1 MNPYLIGI
9 TGGIGSGKS
18 TVSQI
23 ISHLGYKVY
32 DSDARAH
39 EIINE
44 NILIKDKLIE
54 SFGSDIYQ
62 DSKFNKEYVS
72 KLIFNDESAKTKINS
87 IVHPEVIN
95 DFKNWVKENK
105 IEKFLFKESALLFE
119 SSSYKD
125 LDRTVYI
132 YCDKDI
138 RIERIKIRDPH
149 RTRNEIEKIINNQIS
164 SDEANKLTDYNLVN
178 DEKKL
183 LLPKVVKLLGD
194 IHKDLYK

>member
-125 LDRTVYI
+125 LDKTVYI

>member
-125 LDRTVYI
+125 LDKTVYI
-132 YCDKDI
+132 YCDKDT